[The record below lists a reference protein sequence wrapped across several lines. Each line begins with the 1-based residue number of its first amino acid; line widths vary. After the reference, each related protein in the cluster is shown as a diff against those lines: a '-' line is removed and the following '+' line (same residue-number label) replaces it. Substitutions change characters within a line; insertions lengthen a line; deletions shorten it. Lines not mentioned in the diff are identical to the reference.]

1 MISATLAE
9 TLQARRSDFNARFR
23 LAAQRYPQL
32 DGQEVLRF
40 ITETVDPLVQAVH
53 ACRPEAVADVVSV
66 AYDCSLQLVG
76 QRLSLDSG
84 RYAAVP
90 ATWRDVLP
98 RAAALVAQQPARVMP
113 ALTNASHQLV
123 GSESADADRWILTL
137 AKVAPRCA
145 SPDELLIAGQVSA
158 WQCGLAHYREG
169 VLQALR
175 SLPIELACTV
185 LAIEPRQYE
194 TALRRLQEDR
204 WFDPAHHD
212 GEPLRIVRKTGAF
225 RGFGGSF
232 LQPPLLKG
240 SDSGWLVRSADDYWY
255 LVADAFG
262 ATLHRSTAEEWRAQP
277 EKNGE
282 HVGTRLIRDGKTLD
296 MTGAGPITSSAAS
309 AGAIACT
316 FAHSHERCAGR
327 GEVKP

>member
-1 MISATLAE
+1 MISAILAE
-9 TLQARRSDFNARFR
+9 ALEARRSDFNARFR

-40 ITETVDPLVQAVH
+40 IADTVDPLAQAVH
-53 ACRPEAVADVVSV
+53 AYRPQAVADVVNV

-84 RYAAVP
+84 RYAAIP

-98 RAAALVAQQPARVMP
+98 RAAALVAQQPVRVIP
-113 ALTNASHQLV
+113 ALTNAAHQLV
-123 GSESADADRWILTL
+123 SSDSADTNRWILTL
-137 AKVAPRCA
+137 ASTAPQCA
-145 SPDELLIAGQVSA
+145 SPDELLVVGQVIA

-169 VLQALR
+169 VLAALE
-175 SLPIELACTV
+175 SLPDELACAA
-185 LAIEPRQYE
+185 LGIKSQQYE
-194 TALRRLQEDR
+194 TTLKRLREDR
-204 WFDPAHHD
+204 WFDPAQRKH
-212 GEPLRIVRKTGAF
+212 EPLRIVRKTGAF

-232 LQPPLLKG
+232 LQPPLLKSG
-240 SDSGWLVRSADDYWY
+240 DNGWLVRSAGDYWY

-262 ATLHRSTAEEWRAQP
+262 ATLHRSTAEEWDAQP

-282 HVGTRLIRDGKTLD
+282 HIGTRLVRDGKTLD
-296 MTGAGPITSSAAS
+296 LPGAGPITSSAAS

-316 FAHSHERCAGR
+316 FAHSHEIVLVALN
-327 GEVKP
+327 